1 MFSIAMRKTNGES
14 FSKIPVASNDLF
26 FASAIISCCSGLG
39 RTDTGVLGFF
49 AFFGSAIG
57 ELYTGTKK
65 DANGYFLSI
74 SY

>member
-1 MFSIAMRKTNGES
+1 MFSIAILSMNGES
-14 FSKIPVASNDLF
+14 FSSIPVAANDFF
-26 FASAIISCCSGLG
+26 FASAITSCCSALG
-39 RTDTGVLGFF
+39 RTDIGVLGFF
-49 AFFGSAIG
+49 GFLGSAMA